1 MKKEVL
7 IIGGVFAGL
16 KDIQG
21 DNLDLTSLGYFLT
34 KLLSLKNSFN
44 KIFWVNCLQNNWYK
58 SMVWSADFWALAI
71 K

>member
-7 IIGGVFAGL
+7 IIGGVFAVL

>member
-58 SMVWSADFWALAI
+58 SMV
-71 K
+71 